1 MTVTIIS
8 EFDIR
13 EEIDKLEIGNG
24 VCFVTGDEITRQEDH
39 FEYWPPAAEWQDQ
52 PEIIQDCGHPASWI
66 NCCNGRKYATVDIRS
81 IEAKEV
87 TI

>member
-52 PEIIQDCGHPASWI
+52 PEIIQD
-66 NCCNGRKYATVDIRS
+66 
-81 IEAKEV
+81 KEIIITNV
-87 TI
+87 LKNALRL